1 MVMSM
6 VAANPE
12 DSHFYSVT
20 QVNSSFFFL
29 NKFQISPY
37 SFLFEGLEE
46 VIGKRL
52 PNKEEVILPGRRMG
66 ANTQRKSMSVP
77 TVRLSTALERR
88 AFTVQ

>member
-1 MVMSM
+1 MVTGT

-12 DSHFYSVT
+12 DSRFYSVNPS
-20 QVNSSFFFL
+20 QFKVFVF

-46 VIGKRL
+46 VIGKGL

-66 ANTQRKSMSVP
+66 ANRG
-77 TVRLSTALERR
+77 R
-88 AFTVQ
+88 ACLFRQSA